1 MSSEQRVCAEAIYQ
15 VCLSLVVSGDW
26 QPVRGGGSPRN
37 HCEPVKYQPLGN
49 TRPIAERPPASP
61 NASNRAIRK
70 SDLIIGARNRS
81 AVVTLTKHTT
91 RHTLPAALPDG
102 YQKHQPLILI
112 GAPGAGLT
120 LSKLP
125 QRLHMEQPPR
135 PVQCPDEQ
143 PLELAVL
150 GADYESFQVGEG
162 TLESED

>member
-1 MSSEQRVCAEAIYQ
+1 MFEPCCR
-15 VCLSLVVSGDW
+15 
-26 QPVRGGGSPRN
+26 RGLAARSWRRKPRS

-81 AVVTLTKHTT
+81 AVVTLTKRTT
-91 RHTLPAALPDG
+91 RHALPAALPDG
-102 YQKHQPLILI
+102 YQKHQPLIPI

-125 QRLHMEQPPR
+125 QRLHMEQPPHD
-135 PVQCPDEQ
+135 PYNA
-143 PLELAVL
+143 LT
-150 GADYESFQVGEG
+150 S
-162 TLESED
+162 SH